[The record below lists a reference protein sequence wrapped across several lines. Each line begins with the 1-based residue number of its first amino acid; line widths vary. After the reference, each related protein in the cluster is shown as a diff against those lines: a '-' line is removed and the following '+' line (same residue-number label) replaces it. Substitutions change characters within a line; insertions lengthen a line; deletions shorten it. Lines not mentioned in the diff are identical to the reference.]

1 MPLKVKSPP
10 AHHNQYRCRRL
21 SPIETARQTVAAHIF
36 GCTHGS
42 VIRIVHV
49 VKVVIGP
56 QTSDARIDI
65 GETHYR
71 KRGEITWRK
80 GRAESQ
86 GTQIQAG
93 ADLVAVVWKS
103 VEAVAA
109 GQNKR
114 R

>member
-1 MPLKVKSPP
+1 
-10 AHHNQYRCRRL
+10 
-21 SPIETARQTVAAHIF
+21 VAAHIF

-65 GETHYR
+65 RETHYR
-71 KRGEITWRK
+71 KRRRNHLVRK